1 MSNGYKITAYSASL
15 TQEIRELELDGT
27 IITDARQAQQRADS
41 FAERMNKNHHMQARD
56 WVGKISLI

>member
-27 IITDARQAQQRADS
+27 IITDARLAQQRADS

-56 WVGKISLI
+56 WVGKIELI